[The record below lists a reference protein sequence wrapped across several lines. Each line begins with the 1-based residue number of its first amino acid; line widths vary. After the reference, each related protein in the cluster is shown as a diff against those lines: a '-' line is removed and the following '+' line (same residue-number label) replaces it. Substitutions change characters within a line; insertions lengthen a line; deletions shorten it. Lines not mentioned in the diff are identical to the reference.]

1 MTALFA
7 APAACPTGR
16 DASPDALRDVPGTTT
31 PASPPA
37 PRATAEQAADLRR
50 DLEATGWGV
59 DSVHHLLG
67 DAADAALRREIRLPA
82 LRALRRAL
90 DEDRAAGAAPNPPA
104 VLTALFMLG
113 QTVSVAELDSALR
126 RTRTRGALAMGLV
139 ELVPD
144 AGAGAAPRVRALVD
158 LRPHEARDETGDVR
172 WWIASDL
179 GELATGAPLAPD
191 HVLGI
196 GGAGLALAALTPRRP
211 VAAALDLGCGC
222 GIQTLYLLRHA
233 DRVTATDVSERAL
246 AFTAFNAAL
255 AAVGPDRLELLAGS
269 LLEPVAG
276 RRFDLIVTNPPFVLT
291 PPAVREAG
299 LPLMEYRDAGR
310 PVLPGLVAG
319 LGEHLGVGAAA
330 VMLGNW
336 EHRRG
341 RDWRRDVAGWVPD
354 DLDAWVVERE
364 AQDPVEYAALW
375 LRDGGLAPE
384 RDLPRFEAALEAWI
398 ADFEARGVE
407 GVGLGYLIVHRP
419 DPDSDGAPRAP
430 WRVLEKVATRPA
442 GPLGEHVARCLEV
455 RSGLAAMDDDAVA
468 GLRPVTALD
477 VTEERHLRPGASEPD
492 VILIRQGGGFGR
504 VVEADAAL
512 AALVGVA
519 DGELSVAQIATAV
532 AALTGA
538 DEAALRARMV
548 AATRSLAAE
557 GFVDL

>member
-7 APAACPTGR
+7 VPAACPTGR

-37 PRATAEQAADLRR
+37 PRATAEQAAALRR

-90 DEDRAAGAAPNPPA
+90 DEDRAAGAAPNPTA

-139 ELVPD
+139 EPAPD
-144 AGAGAAPRVRALVD
+144 AGADAAPRVRALVD

-468 GLRPVTALD
+468 GLRPVTAPD

-492 VILIRQGGGFGR
+492 VILIRQGWGFGR

>member
-90 DEDRAAGAAPNPPA
+90 DEDRAAGAAPNPTA